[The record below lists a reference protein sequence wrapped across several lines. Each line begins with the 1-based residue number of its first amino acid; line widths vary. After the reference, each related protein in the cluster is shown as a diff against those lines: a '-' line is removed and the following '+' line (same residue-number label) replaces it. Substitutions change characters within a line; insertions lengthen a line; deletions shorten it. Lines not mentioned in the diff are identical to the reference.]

1 MLNKNAVLSIGLALM
16 LGACSTV
23 DGVLA
28 DFDHMFTGTKKSSK
42 AEIVE
47 LSPMT
52 VEEAMGGTIAAA
64 PAAPMTYDQIAG
76 AVSSPAV
83 ELFSLDDP
91 GQPLQQSG
99 GRVVAGTGT
108 FGLSGVPSSTDP
120 SVTVFPFSEDM
131 YTPGVKAGL
140 YRGVRP
146 GHTRGAM
153 MGNDGANANADLLPM
168 YTGNPNKIY
177 FEHSSAALSATAR
190 EVIASAAR
198 NFDGTITV
206 EGHASHRAQV
216 KDPKEKIRVNY
227 RMSMKRAMA
236 VTKALIAQGVPAE
249 MIKTTAKGDT
259 QPVAEEIDREAEAL
273 NRRVEIMSRP

>member
-28 DFDHMFTGTKKSSK
+28 DFDYMLTGPKAGK
-42 AEIVE
+42 AETVE

-52 VEEAMGGTIAAA
+52 VEEAMGA
-64 PAAPMTYDQIAG
+64 PVTAIPVTPMTYDQIAG
-76 AVSSPAV
+76 AVSSPDV

-91 GQPLQQSG
+91 GQPLLQSG
-99 GRVVAGTGT
+99 GRIVAGTGT

-140 YRGVRP
+140 YRGVHP
-146 GHTRGAM
+146 
-153 MGNDGANANADLLPM
+153 ANARPMMPMDSENIDVLPM
-168 YTGNPNKIY
+168 YTGSPNKIY

-259 QPVAEEIDREAEAL
+259 QPVAEEVDREAEAL

>member
-28 DFDHMFTGTKKSSK
+28 DFDYMLTGPKASK
-42 AEIVE
+42 AETVE

-52 VEEAMGGTIAAA
+52 VEEAMGVPVTTA
-64 PAAPMTYDQIAG
+64 PVTPMTYDQIAG
-76 AVSSPAV
+76 AVSSPDV

-91 GQPLQQSG
+91 GQPLLQSG

-140 YRGVRP
+140 YRGVHP
-146 GHTRGAM
+146 
-153 MGNDGANANADLLPM
+153 ANARPVMPMDSENIDLLPM
-168 YTGNPNKIY
+168 YTGSPNKIY

-249 MIKTTAKGDT
+249 RIKTTAKGDT
-259 QPVAEEIDREAEAL
+259 QPVAEEVDREAEAL

>member
-28 DFDHMFTGTKKSSK
+28 DFDYMLTGPKAGK
-42 AEIVE
+42 AETVE

-52 VEEAMGGTIAAA
+52 VEEAMGA
-64 PAAPMTYDQIAG
+64 PVTAIPVTPMTYDQIAG
-76 AVSSPAV
+76 AVSSPDV

-91 GQPLQQSG
+91 GQPLLQSG
-99 GRVVAGTGT
+99 GRIVAGTGT

-140 YRGVRP
+140 YRGVHP
-146 GHTRGAM
+146 
-153 MGNDGANANADLLPM
+153 ANARPMMPMDSENIDVLPM

-259 QPVAEEIDREAEAL
+259 QPVAEEVDREAEAL